1 MGASWRTERDALT
14 YGDGTGDPLWVVV
27 GPSGSGKTTLVE
39 ALVRSGPGLVRAVT
53 CTTRPPRQGER
64 DGLDYCFRSE
74 EAFSAMMAAGEL
86 VEHTRYGGYRYGLP
100 WASLGDGREAVIVVV
115 DPPGVANLRG
125 GLGRPM
131 VVLGLAG
138 PGEAELRRRLTGRGD
153 AEADIRTRLAL
164 ARDEAEA
171 IRACADVLL
180 PSLAP
185 EALRVA
191 VERVMQ
197 ERRAHR

>member
-1 MGASWRTERDALT
+1 LIP
-14 YGDGTGDPLWVVV
+14 GDGTGDPLWVVV

-39 ALVRSGPGLVRAVT
+39 ALVRSRDGLVRAVT
-53 CTTRPPRQGER
+53 CTTRAPRQGER
-64 DGLDYCFRSE
+64 DGVDYCFRSE
-74 EAFSAMMAAGEL
+74 EAFSAMLEGGEL

-100 WASLGDGREAVIVVV
+100 WSSLGDGRQAVVVVV
-115 DPPGVANLRG
+115 DPPGVANLRQ

-138 PGEAELRRRLTGRGD
+138 PGEDELRRRLSGRGD
-153 AEADIRTRLAL
+153 AEADIRTRLVL

-180 PSLAP
+180 PPLEP

-191 VERVMQ
+191 VEHLMQ
-197 ERRAHR
+197 ERRAPR